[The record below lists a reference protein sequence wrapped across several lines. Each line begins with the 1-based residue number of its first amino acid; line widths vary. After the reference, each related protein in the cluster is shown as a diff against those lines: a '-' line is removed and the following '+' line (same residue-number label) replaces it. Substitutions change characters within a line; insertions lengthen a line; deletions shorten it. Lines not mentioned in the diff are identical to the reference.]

1 MDASRLARLGGKSA
15 FSGLMW
21 ALLEGWGS
29 RVAVEPR
36 REGEE
41 AVASP
46 ENRLERENLLVLVSV
61 ITNAWRRLL
70 LGVEGRRAR
79 WEGTK
84 EKDWMVERVMARRA
98 VASWSLIVILCM
110 MLGWTL
116 SGWACGGVGFG
127 LDGSAVRGGGG

>member
-1 MDASRLARLGGKSA
+1 
-15 FSGLMW
+15 MW

-116 SGWACGGVGFG
+116 SGWACGGLG
-127 LDGSAVRGGGG
+127 LASMVPPSAVVGDEFLGAS